1 MKNITYNIEN
11 NDYNTQIEKTT
22 NIIIKNSNNYIQ
34 FLNDYVEYVN
44 QHIQKSGME
53 CILDIVSIG
62 IYWMEYIQKAY
73 TLDNTSKNILIK
85 LAKIRRNNT
94 QIKEDIDYIKGHIIT
109 EKLTKNTKKEIPFT
123 TTSIDKLFDY
133 LSATG
138 EYYFELKELNYFK
151 EYLKT
156 KNKTEIEKILKQVLN
171 FSDYFKTIT
180 NKTLHKYTYN
190 VNNYLEQELYKH
202 KNKEDLIF
210 CGRRE
215 VEYHLNMFGA
225 EIMNRA
231 YRKEYDKREKT
242 IILLP
247 DCMQIKN
254 KKCLSQET
262 IYGQQC
268 IGCSDNCNVNQLK
281 NYIEKEVYVI
291 KHESELF
298 KDIPTHEK
306 KTISIIGIA
315 CVLNLINGGLKAKSL
330 GMPAQCVILNYVGCS
345 NHWMQNRI
353 STSINSEKLKE
364 IIG

>member
-73 TLDNTSKNILIK
+73 TLDDTSKNILIK

-190 VNNYLEQELYKH
+190 VNNYLEQE
-202 KNKEDLIF
+202 
-210 CGRRE
+210 
-215 VEYHLNMFGA
+215 
-225 EIMNRA
+225 
-231 YRKEYDKREKT
+231 
-242 IILLP
+242 
-247 DCMQIKN
+247 
-254 KKCLSQET
+254 
-262 IYGQQC
+262 C

>member
-1 MKNITYNIEN
+1 
-11 NDYNTQIEKTT
+11 
-22 NIIIKNSNNYIQ
+22 
-34 FLNDYVEYVN
+34 
-44 QHIQKSGME
+44 
-53 CILDIVSIG
+53 
-62 IYWMEYIQKAY
+62 
-73 TLDNTSKNILIK
+73 
-85 LAKIRRNNT
+85 
-94 QIKEDIDYIKGHIIT
+94 
-109 EKLTKNTKKEIPFT
+109 
-123 TTSIDKLFDY
+123 
-133 LSATG
+133 
-138 EYYFELKELNYFK
+138 
-151 EYLKT
+151 
-156 KNKTEIEKILKQVLN
+156 
-171 FSDYFKTIT
+171 
-180 NKTLHKYTYN
+180 
-190 VNNYLEQELYKH
+190 
-202 KNKEDLIF
+202 
-210 CGRRE
+210 
-215 VEYHLNMFGA
+215 MFGA

-231 YRKEYDKREKT
+231 YRNEYDKREKT

-247 DCMQIKN
+247 ECMQIKN

-262 IYGQQC
+262 IYGHQC